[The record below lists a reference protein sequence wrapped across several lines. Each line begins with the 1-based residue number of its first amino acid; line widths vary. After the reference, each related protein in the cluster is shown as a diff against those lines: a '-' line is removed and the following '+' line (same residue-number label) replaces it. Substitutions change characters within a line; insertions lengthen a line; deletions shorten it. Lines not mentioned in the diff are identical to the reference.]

1 MHITMKKTYIVPTA
15 SVYRFVTEGMMAQSL
30 GVSSDADEQI
40 TNTDQFLSNK
50 RQTGPWA
57 NMRQD

>member
-1 MHITMKKTYIVPTA
+1 MKKTYIAPTA
-15 SVYRFVTEGMMAQSL
+15 AVYRFVTEGMMAQSL